1 MKHVLGQ
8 WWMSR
13 SPQERWVIA
22 AASLCLGLALYA
34 WMLQATTHARQ
45 RLLPAVAEL
54 RAAAIRQGEQ
64 ADEIMRLRAT
74 PAPPPSTTDL
84 RQLVQR
90 QVDASGLTGSL
101 VSVELVD
108 AHQVKV
114 VFGSV
119 AFAAWLTW
127 ADTMQA
133 QHLRFA
139 AVRLEAQPAPG
150 QVSVT
155 ATLDRPGP

>member
-1 MKHVLGQ
+1 
-8 WWMSR
+8 
-13 SPQERWVIA
+13 
-22 AASLCLGLALYA
+22 
-34 WMLQATTHARQ
+34 
-45 RLLPAVAEL
+45 
-54 RAAAIRQGEQ
+54 
-64 ADEIMRLRAT
+64 
-74 PAPPPSTTDL
+74 
-84 RQLVQR
+84 VQR